1 MEDDTSPILFRFH
14 GPSPLPGL
22 GASQRLREN
31 VDAVFGRIRRLER
44 DRLGVASSGQRY
56 RIGARK
62 RGDLTGKNP
71 TDRGKLGTKRHLL
84 VDGHGIPLSVT
95 LSSANDHDKLHFPAT
110 LDARVVSRPSPKNH
124 PQNLCADK
132 GYDYADTRRS
142 GQRRG
147 YKVHIPRRGKP
158 EQVPAKQKKHPA
170 RRWVIERTNRWH
182 NLFRRLKIR
191 YEVHASNY
199 LGFVQLASA
208 IICFRCARC

>member
-1 MEDDTSPILFRFH
+1 MEDDTAAILFRLY
-14 GPSPLPGL
+14 GTSTLPSL
-22 GASQRLREN
+22 GASQSLREN
-31 VDAVFGRIRRLER
+31 MGDEFGRIRRLER
-44 DRLGVASSGQRY
+44 DRLGVASPGQRY
-56 RIGARK
+56 CIGARK

-95 LSSANDHDKLHFPAT
+95 LSSANDHDKLHFQAP
-110 LDARVVSRPSPKNH
+110 LDARVIARPSPKKH

-147 YKVHIPRRGKP
+147 YQIHIPHRGKP
-158 EQVPAKQKKHPA
+158 EQVPAKHKKHPA

-191 YEVHASNY
+191 YEVHAENY